1 MGSIPDD
8 LDTIH
13 GIGALCGFSGHLAD
27 RPRAAAILNKKCI
40 LRIGTV
46 SICKCSNYGQEHDTN
61 CRDCLYQKPTPIRLP
76 MLYSF

>member
-46 SICKCSNYGQEHDTN
+46 TIKNQAYT
-61 CRDCLYQKPTPIRLP
+61 K
-76 MLYSF
+76 

>member
-13 GIGALCGFSGHLAD
+13 GIGALCQFGGHLAD

-46 SICKCSNYGQEHDTN
+46 SVNEGIAFSQPQAHYDPPLRCECGSE
-61 CRDCLYQKPTPIRLP
+61 DCCVG
-76 MLYSF
+76 M